1 MQVDFLVREW
11 NLHFLRGRVSLAE
24 EESKE
29 GSGAEAEP
37 QTSPQFVPT
46 EESGAP
52 RLPCALDFLRAWEPW
67 PGLTEGSG
75 FFFPPQKESWHF
87 YIIRYLDN

>member
-52 RLPCALDFLRAWEPW
+52 RLPCALDFLRTDRGEW
-67 PGLTEGSG
+67 
-75 FFFPPQKESWHF
+75 FFFPPTEGIVAFLHHKISG
-87 YIIRYLDN
+87 